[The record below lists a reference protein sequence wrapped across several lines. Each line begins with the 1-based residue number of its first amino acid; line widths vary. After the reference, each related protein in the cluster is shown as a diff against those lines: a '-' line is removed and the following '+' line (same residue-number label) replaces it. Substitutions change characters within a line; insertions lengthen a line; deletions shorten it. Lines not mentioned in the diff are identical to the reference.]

1 MKNLLFPLC
10 TIVLLLMACQ
20 TKQQQESAIQEH
32 KSEISEGVYH
42 FDFQDF
48 ELWTL
53 QDKESTMSAE
63 LFPDVD
69 GEILRKV
76 MPSGEAMSAI
86 NAFLIHKNG
95 KYLLFDAG
103 LGAESGGKLLSNLS
117 SINLTPAD
125 IDMICLTH
133 CHRDHIGGLMDHDTA
148 AFPNADLYLSTS
160 ELEAFLYD
168 ESVKNILKSYDSRI
182 HTFTMGDTLAG
193 FIETFDA
200 AGHTPGHTV
209 YKVGELYI
217 IGDLIHAWELQ
228 IHYPEYCAIYDRDP
242 EKAVA
247 TRKHFLQI
255 LENPDYKAAGMH
267 LPISGVMQ
275 SFGIIND

>member
-1 MKNLLFPLC
+1 MKKLLFPLC
-10 TIVLLLMACQ
+10 AIVLLLAACQ
-20 TKQQQESAIQEH
+20 SKQQQESANQEQ
-32 KSEISEGVYH
+32 KFEISEGVYH
-42 FDFQDF
+42 FDVQDF

-53 QDKESTMSAE
+53 QDMESTMSAD
-63 LFPDVD
+63 LFPDVN
-69 GEILRKV
+69 GEIIKKV

-95 KYLLFDAG
+95 KYILFDAG

-117 SINLTPAD
+117 SINLTPSD

-133 CHRDHIGGLMDHDTA
+133 CHRDHIGGLLSFDTA
-148 AFPNADLYLSTS
+148 VFPNAELYLSVP
-160 ELEAFLYD
+160 ELEAFMQD
-168 ESVKNILKSYDSRI
+168 ESVKKLQKAYNSRI

-193 FIETFDA
+193 FVETFDA

-217 IGDLIHAWELQ
+217 IGDLIHAWQLQ
-228 IHYPEYCAIYDRDP
+228 IHYPEYCAIYDKDP
-242 EKAVA
+242 EKAVE

-275 SFGIIND
+275 SFGILN

>member
-1 MKNLLFPLC
+1 
-10 TIVLLLMACQ
+10 
-20 TKQQQESAIQEH
+20 
-32 KSEISEGVYH
+32 
-42 FDFQDF
+42 
-48 ELWTL
+48 
-53 QDKESTMSAE
+53 MSAE

-69 GEILRKV
+69 GEILQKV
-76 MPSGEAMSAI
+76 MPSGEAISAI

-95 KYLLFDAG
+95 KYILFDAG

-148 AFPNADLYLSTS
+148 AFPNAELYLSAP
-160 ELEAFLYD
+160 ELEAFQHD
-168 ESVKNILKSYDSRI
+168 ESVKNMLKAYDSRV
-182 HTFTMGDTLAG
+182 HTFAMGDTLTG
-193 FIETFDA
+193 FIETLDA

-209 YKVGELYI
+209 YKVDELYI
-217 IGDLIHAWELQ
+217 IGDLIHAWQLQ

-247 TRKHFLQI
+247 TRKHFLLI

-275 SFGIIND
+275 SFGILN